1 MLNFYIRVVCLLC
14 ASFMTAHALAQDL
27 SGWSDKTVCRLVK
40 SDGGAAYVAESDNRG
55 LNCNNRIIELTEKG
69 IRKLQELLN
78 ELDYDLSPIDGIL
91 SPENKIALE
100 HVLVKFGRLY
110 PEKVTNKTL
119 NALTQIRDKIK
130 KPSRRH
136 YNDFSEGIYKSGIT
150 ISPSGRHNSKA
161 ASLSDGVLTISITP
175 KMTAVNRKYI
185 NRFEIGIRDMAQ
197 NSATMLKFK
206 VRSDNVVIDRV
217 LIAQIKHH
225 HRKSKTGPQ
234 ASVSI
239 DRPPT
244 CSSWSSNKNLPLR
257 LEGQKTLLRGQLDKN
272 KSDLYQY
279 NWRDGNPYNRQYNR
293 SYKPLNDGKWHE
305 VEMHVYPHTSKG
317 FCRIYIDGILYINL
331 QNAST
336 KTTLT
341 KPHGH
346 YDARIGIYRDKVDYN
361 QTVAFDDYE
370 VVNYQPL
377 AGNANYDPSKLSLH
391 LAPEKVHVSSAEI
404 CTPFGCKQE
413 SIVDAAATK

>member
-1 MLNFYIRVVCLLC
+1 MLNFCVRVVCLLT
-14 ASFMTAHALAQDL
+14 ASLMATHALAQDL

-119 NALTQIRDKIK
+119 NVLKQIKDKIK
-130 KPSRRH
+130 NSNSRV
-136 YNDFSEGIYKSGIT
+136 YNDFSKVIYKSGIT
-150 ISPSGRHNSKA
+150 IQPSGPHPKA
-161 ASLSDGVLTISITP
+161 ASLNDGILSITITP

-185 NRFEIGIRDMAQ
+185 NRFEIGKRNMAQ

-206 VRSDNVVIDRV
+206 VRSDNEVIDRV
-217 LIAQIKHH
+217 LIAQIKHWH
-225 HRKSKTGPQ
+225 SKSKTGPQ
-234 ASVSI
+234 ASVNI

-244 CSSWSSNKNLPLR
+244 CSSWSVSKNLPLR
-257 LEGQKTLLRGQLDKN
+257 LDGQKTLLRGRLDKY
-272 KSDLYQY
+272 KEDLYQY
-279 NWRDGNPYNRQYNR
+279 NWKDGKHNGLHNK
-293 SYKPLNDGKWHE
+293 SYIPLNDGKWHE

-361 QTVAFDDYE
+361 QTVEFDDYE

-377 AGNANYDPSKLSLH
+377 DTELESSRQTPA
-391 LAPEKVHVSSAEI
+391 SAECMIMGDNGI
-404 CTPFGCKQE
+404 CLH
-413 SIVDAAATK
+413 

>member
-1 MLNFYIRVVCLLC
+1 MAVNAF
-14 ASFMTAHALAQDL
+14 AQDL

-40 SDGGAAYVAESDNRG
+40 SDGGAAYVAESDIRG
-55 LNCNNRIIELTEKG
+55 LNCNNRVIELTEKG

-119 NALTQIRDKIK
+119 NVLKQIKDKIK
-130 KPSRRH
+130 NSNSRD
-136 YNDFSEGIYKSGIT
+136 YNDFSKVIYKSGIT
-150 ISPSGRHNSKA
+150 IQPSGPHPKA
-161 ASLSDGVLTISITP
+161 ASLNDGVLSITITP

-185 NRFEIGIRDMAQ
+185 NRFEIGKRDMAQ

-217 LIAQIKHH
+217 NIAQIKHY

-234 ASVSI
+234 ASVYL
-239 DRPPT
+239 DRPPG
-244 CSSWSSNKNLPLR
+244 CSSWSASKKLPLILPR
-257 LEGQKTLLRGQLDKN
+257 PKTWLKGYVDTELKQE
-272 KSDLYQY
+272 LYQY
-279 NWRDGNPYNRQYNR
+279 NWIDKGKFIYHNK

-336 KTTLT
+336 KTSLT

-361 QTVAFDDYE
+361 QTVEFDDYE

-377 AGNANYDPSKLSLH
+377 DTELESSRQTPA
-391 LAPEKVHVSSAEI
+391 SAECMIMGDNGI
-404 CTPFGCKQE
+404 CLH
-413 SIVDAAATK
+413 

>member
-1 MLNFYIRVVCLLC
+1 MPVVSNIKLQLLGVVIMKFYIRVVCLLC
-14 ASFMTAHALAQDL
+14 VSFMAANALAQDL
-27 SGWSDKTVCRLVK
+27 SGWSDKTVCRLVE

-55 LNCNNRIIELTEKG
+55 LNCDNRVIELTEKG

-91 SPENKIALE
+91 SPETKIALE

-150 ISPSGRHNSKA
+150 ISPSGPHPKA
-161 ASLSDGVLTISITP
+161 ASLNNGVLSITITP

-225 HRKSKTGPQ
+225 HKPAKTGPQ

-244 CSSWSSNKNLPLR
+244 CSSWSSSKNLPLR

-279 NWRDGNPYNRQYNR
+279 NWRDGKPYNRQYNR

-305 VEMHVYPHTSKG
+305 VEMHVYPHRSKG

-361 QTVAFDDYE
+361 QTVEFDDYE

-377 AGNANYDPSKLSLH
+377 DT
-391 LAPEKVHVSSAEI
+391 E
-404 CTPFGCKQE
+404 
-413 SIVDAAATK
+413 